1 MKTRRALEDT
11 FQHLSASNKNKKNVE
26 KAITKQL
33 MMTKSILKKTRTYD
47 EPVEWDY
54 RDRQKDRTIVCHVDA
69 SDNKRNEET
78 DSSINVCLVVSY
90 NHTIFY
96 LSISEL

>member
-33 MMTKSILKKTRTYD
+33 QITKSILKKTRTYE
-47 EPVEWDY
+47 EPL
-54 RDRQKDRTIVCHVDA
+54 
-69 SDNKRNEET
+69 DN
-78 DSSINVCLVVSY
+78 
-90 NHTIFY
+90 
-96 LSISEL
+96 

>member
-33 MMTKSILKKTRTYD
+33 MITKSVLKKTRNYEDTHY
-47 EPVEWDY
+47 E
-54 RDRQKDRTIVCHVDA
+54 
-69 SDNKRNEET
+69 N
-78 DSSINVCLVVSY
+78 
-90 NHTIFY
+90 
-96 LSISEL
+96 